1 MAKRIIKP
9 NVVSGGV
16 AIPLGNN
23 FYYMKGRKH
32 KNGGIDIG
40 SNPKTGIE
48 VEDGEVM
55 QMMQNGA
62 KVFSSMPFLRGSSPA
77 NKVLAGENP
86 DNVFRQQELYKNRNN
101 INDDGTKKKAAGGQ
115 IPPYNTNNKS
125 NMYSRMKDSNRK
137 TIKDWKTG
145 KVATHKLSYAT
156 VDDKTI
162 VYPNIQEING
172 ELYDFTDPKN
182 NRGKWDSLRRAIDT
196 GDTLQ
201 FNNEADA
208 DKFVN
213 NYKKKFKGFD
223 KYAGG
228 GQIPPWKKQ
237 QNNTQPY
244 SPTLNLNENQLYELQ
259 KGVLGENKANLKKT
273 INDTKIIDKN
283 KPARKI
289 TDNQYNSRKNII
301 KDYNDQHEKE
311 AYRSKKD
318 MPFDYKVDNRD
329 KKQVKWI
336 ADWYNGRRKQIYNNL
351 YNYAQGY
358 LDDVY
363 MYRYNKNNNNFTR
376 EKDYFNRFMNKKNA
390 IDKEYDRLLNNM
402 SSANIDNSLLDDA
415 SYDVL
420 GGYEPPF
427 KAHKKNKYYGH
438 TVGYRPDATKDVI
451 VHERTHAANP
461 NAQINA
467 VNTIKSIDNK
477 DYIKSAKEVYSRLMQ
492 YRYKHNLNPKT
503 KIDDSYLNS
512 HRKELYD
519 LDLDFMSDEELKFL
533 FNEVADNNK
542 TNKIKPIAKFG
553 GYKKYAGGGIARR
566 NINKYVPD
574 TKIDNPFRLAMYEVF
589 GNTPMYDKYISKIN
603 YPLYKSNNIKQ
614 EPVVE
619 TPPKT
624 SNKFFN
630 FFKNKDNLSDTIGIG
645 SNILGSTLSY
655 FANRR
660 MLNNMKAPIKHK
672 IPAPVSYQ
680 ATKLKTNVNINPQL
694 DTLRN
699 SSAIY
704 NNSVDNNTSSS
715 RVALARKQANRLNIN
730 NQINA
735 LYGNKENQETELINR
750 DRLQQQQTANQNIA
764 QYNDYLTRKTAI
776 DNEYNNQLINFN
788 NTINEKKG
796 ENLVS
801 LFNNSNAAIQDIL
814 NRREQRNNE
823 RNTIAAY
830 LASNPNVNPRL
841 FTRLGIDGVFT
852 DEMIELWD
860 KYQKNKLKTN

>member
-86 DNVFRQQELYKNRNN
+86 DNVFRQQELYKDRNN

-125 NMYSRMKDSNRK
+125 NMYSRMKDPNRK

-228 GQIPPWKKQ
+228 G
-237 QNNTQPY
+237 
-244 SPTLNLNENQLYELQ
+244 
-259 KGVLGENKANLKKT
+259 
-273 INDTKIIDKN
+273 
-283 KPARKI
+283 
-289 TDNQYNSRKNII
+289 
-301 KDYNDQHEKE
+301 
-311 AYRSKKD
+311 
-318 MPFDYKVDNRD
+318 
-329 KKQVKWI
+329 
-336 ADWYNGRRKQIYNNL
+336 
-351 YNYAQGY
+351 
-358 LDDVY
+358 
-363 MYRYNKNNNNFTR
+363 
-376 EKDYFNRFMNKKNA
+376 
-390 IDKEYDRLLNNM
+390 
-402 SSANIDNSLLDDA
+402 
-415 SYDVL
+415 
-420 GGYEPPF
+420 
-427 KAHKKNKYYGH
+427 
-438 TVGYRPDATKDVI
+438 
-451 VHERTHAANP
+451 
-461 NAQINA
+461 
-467 VNTIKSIDNK
+467 
-477 DYIKSAKEVYSRLMQ
+477 
-492 YRYKHNLNPKT
+492 
-503 KIDDSYLNS
+503 
-512 HRKELYD
+512 
-519 LDLDFMSDEELKFL
+519 
-533 FNEVADNNK
+533 
-542 TNKIKPIAKFG
+542 
-553 GYKKYAGGGIARR
+553 GIAGR

-589 GNTPMYDKYISKIN
+589 GNTPMYNKYISKIN

-624 SNKFFN
+624 SNKFIN

-655 FANRR
+655 FANKR
-660 MLNNMKAPIKHK
+660 MLNNMKAPIKPK
-672 IPAPVSYQ
+672 IVAPVSYQ
-680 ATKLKTNVNINPQL
+680 ATKLKTDVNINPQL

-704 NNSVDNNTSSS
+704 NNLVDNNTSSS

-764 QYNDYLTRKTAI
+764 QYNDYLTRKAAI

-852 DEMIELWD
+852 PEMIKAWEEEY
-860 KYQKNKLKTN
+860 KNNKNKTKTN

>member
-77 NKVLAGENP
+77 NRVLAGENP
-86 DNVFRQQELYKNRNN
+86 DNVFRQQELYKDKNN

-125 NMYSRMKDSNRK
+125 NMYYRMKDPNRK

-156 VDDKTI
+156 VDDKTV

-196 GDTLQ
+196 GDTIQ
-201 FNNEADA
+201 FKNETDA

-213 NYKKKFKGFD
+213 NYKKEFKGFN

-228 GQIPPWKKQ
+228 G
-237 QNNTQPY
+237 NY
-244 SPTLNLNENQLYELQ
+244 
-259 KGVLGENKANLKKT
+259 KGSWG
-273 INDTKIIDKN
+273 
-283 KPARKI
+283 
-289 TDNQYNSRKNII
+289 
-301 KDYNDQHEKE
+301 
-311 AYRSKKD
+311 
-318 MPFDYKVDNRD
+318 
-329 KKQVKWI
+329 
-336 ADWYNGRRKQIYNNL
+336 NL
-351 YNYAQGY
+351 YPSRYFTNSWGNLTSGDEYKGIWGNLYPQVSKDPAY
-358 LDDVY
+358 YIRRDTLYKDD
-363 MYRYNKNNNNFTR
+363 NKNNKFT
-376 EKDYFNRFMNKKNA
+376 
-390 IDKEYDRLLNNM
+390 
-402 SSANIDNSLLDDA
+402 
-415 SYDVL
+415 
-420 GGYEPPF
+420 
-427 KAHKKNKYYGH
+427 
-438 TVGYRPDATKDVI
+438 
-451 VHERTHAANP
+451 
-461 NAQINA
+461 
-467 VNTIKSIDNK
+467 
-477 DYIKSAKEVYSRLMQ
+477 
-492 YRYKHNLNPKT
+492 
-503 KIDDSYLNS
+503 
-512 HRKELYD
+512 
-519 LDLDFMSDEELKFL
+519 
-533 FNEVADNNK
+533 
-542 TNKIKPIAKFG
+542 
-553 GYKKYAGGGIARR
+553 
-566 NINKYVPD
+566 
-574 TKIDNPFRLAMYEVF
+574 
-589 GNTPMYDKYISKIN
+589 
-603 YPLYKSNNIKQ
+603 
-614 EPVVE
+614 
-619 TPPKT
+619 
-624 SNKFFN
+624 N

-660 MLNNMKAPIKHK
+660 MLNNMQAPIKPT
-672 IPAPVSYQ
+672 IAAPVSYQ
-680 ATKLKTNVNINPQL
+680 QTKLKTNVNINPQL

-704 NNSVDNNTSSS
+704 NNSVDNNTASS
-715 RVALARKQANRLNIN
+715 RVALARKQANRMNIN
-730 NQINA
+730 NQINS
-735 LYGNKENQETELINR
+735 LYGNKENQETELINK
-750 DRLQQQQTANQNIA
+750 DRMQQQQTANQNIA
-764 QYNDYLTRKTAI
+764 QYNDYLTRKAAI

-841 FTRLGIDGVFT
+841 FTRLGVDGVFT
-852 DEMIELWD
+852 DEMLEAYD
-860 KYQKNKLKTN
+860 KWYKNNKTKTN

>member
-16 AIPLGNN
+16 AIPLGDN

-77 NKVLAGENP
+77 NRVLAGENP
-86 DNVFRQQELYKNRNN
+86 DNVFRQQELYKDRNN
-101 INDDGTKKKAAGGQ
+101 INDDGTKKKAA
-115 IPPYNTNNKS
+115 
-125 NMYSRMKDSNRK
+125 
-137 TIKDWKTG
+137 
-145 KVATHKLSYAT
+145 
-156 VDDKTI
+156 
-162 VYPNIQEING
+162 
-172 ELYDFTDPKN
+172 
-182 NRGKWDSLRRAIDT
+182 
-196 GDTLQ
+196 
-201 FNNEADA
+201 
-208 DKFVN
+208 
-213 NYKKKFKGFD
+213 
-223 KYAGG
+223 G

-329 KKQVKWI
+329 KNQVKWI

-438 TVGYRPDATKDVI
+438 TVGYRPDASSDVI

-477 DYIKSAKEVYSRLMQ
+477 DYIKSAEEVYSRLMQ
-492 YRYKHNLNPKT
+492 YRYKHNLDPKT

-542 TNKIKPIAKFG
+542 TNKIKPMAKFG
-553 GYKKYAGGGIARR
+553 GYKKYAGGGIAYR
-566 NINKYVPD
+566 NATRTAFGDNYPYGIYPLSLDYMFPGDEVTSNEQRFAAKFIPKGEFRDKKGNLKVYPAISSFDVTKDSVEDFDEHKIIGWFLNNNRTAQNLYRHRLDDAGIKPNIPDKINPYEDRGIPYVNKNGNIEYLQPEEA
-574 TKIDNPFRLAMYEVF
+574 KALRYNIDK
-589 GNTPMYDKYISKIN
+589 GNTTNSSSKFS
-603 YPLYKSNNIKQ
+603 K
-614 EPVVE
+614 
-619 TPPKT
+619 
-624 SNKFFN
+624 
-630 FFKNKDNLSDTIGIG
+630 FFKNKDNVSDLIGVG
-645 SNILGSTLSY
+645 SNI
-655 FANRR
+655 
-660 MLNNMKAPIKHK
+660 
-672 IPAPVSYQ
+672 
-680 ATKLKTNVNINPQL
+680 
-694 DTLRN
+694 
-699 SSAIY
+699 
-704 NNSVDNNTSSS
+704 
-715 RVALARKQANRLNIN
+715 
-730 NQINA
+730 
-735 LYGNKENQETELINR
+735 
-750 DRLQQQQTANQNIA
+750 
-764 QYNDYLTRKTAI
+764 
-776 DNEYNNQLINFN
+776 
-788 NTINEKKG
+788 
-796 ENLVS
+796 
-801 LFNNSNAAIQDIL
+801 
-814 NRREQRNNE
+814 
-823 RNTIAAY
+823 
-830 LASNPNVNPRL
+830 
-841 FTRLGIDGVFT
+841 
-852 DEMIELWD
+852 
-860 KYQKNKLKTN
+860 

>member
-86 DNVFRQQELYKNRNN
+86 DNVFRQQELYKDKNN
-101 INDDGTKKKAAGGQ
+101 INDDGTKKKAVGGQ

-125 NMYSRMKDSNRK
+125 NMYSRMKDPNRK

-228 GQIPPWKKQ
+228 G
-237 QNNTQPY
+237 
-244 SPTLNLNENQLYELQ
+244 
-259 KGVLGENKANLKKT
+259 
-273 INDTKIIDKN
+273 
-283 KPARKI
+283 
-289 TDNQYNSRKNII
+289 
-301 KDYNDQHEKE
+301 
-311 AYRSKKD
+311 
-318 MPFDYKVDNRD
+318 
-329 KKQVKWI
+329 
-336 ADWYNGRRKQIYNNL
+336 
-351 YNYAQGY
+351 
-358 LDDVY
+358 
-363 MYRYNKNNNNFTR
+363 
-376 EKDYFNRFMNKKNA
+376 
-390 IDKEYDRLLNNM
+390 
-402 SSANIDNSLLDDA
+402 
-415 SYDVL
+415 
-420 GGYEPPF
+420 
-427 KAHKKNKYYGH
+427 
-438 TVGYRPDATKDVI
+438 
-451 VHERTHAANP
+451 
-461 NAQINA
+461 
-467 VNTIKSIDNK
+467 
-477 DYIKSAKEVYSRLMQ
+477 
-492 YRYKHNLNPKT
+492 
-503 KIDDSYLNS
+503 
-512 HRKELYD
+512 
-519 LDLDFMSDEELKFL
+519 
-533 FNEVADNNK
+533 
-542 TNKIKPIAKFG
+542 
-553 GYKKYAGGGIARR
+553 GIAGR

-589 GNTPMYDKYISKIN
+589 GNTPMYNKYISKIN

-614 EPVVE
+614 EPIVE
-619 TPPKT
+619 TIPKT
-624 SNKFFN
+624 SNKFSN
-630 FFKNKDNLSDTIGIG
+630 FFKNKDNVSDLIGVG

-655 FANRR
+655 FANKR
-660 MLNNMKAPIKHK
+660 MLNNMKEPIKPK
-672 IPAPVSYQ
+672 IVAPVSYQ

-704 NNSVDNNTSSS
+704 NNSVDNNTASS

-730 NQINA
+730 NQINT

-764 QYNDYLTRKTAI
+764 QYNDYLTRKAAI

-852 DEMIELWD
+852 PEMIQAWEEEY
-860 KYQKNKLKTN
+860 KNNKNKTKTN

>member
-86 DNVFRQQELYKNRNN
+86 DNVFRQQELYKDKNN
-101 INDDGTKKKAAGGQ
+101 INDDGTKKKA
-115 IPPYNTNNKS
+115 T
-125 NMYSRMKDSNRK
+125 
-137 TIKDWKTG
+137 
-145 KVATHKLSYAT
+145 
-156 VDDKTI
+156 
-162 VYPNIQEING
+162 
-172 ELYDFTDPKN
+172 
-182 NRGKWDSLRRAIDT
+182 
-196 GDTLQ
+196 
-201 FNNEADA
+201 
-208 DKFVN
+208 
-213 NYKKKFKGFD
+213 
-223 KYAGG
+223 G

-237 QNNTQPY
+237 QNNTQSY
-244 SPTLNLNENQLYELQ
+244 TPTLNLDENQLYELQ

-273 INDTKIIDKN
+273 IKDTKIIDKN

-289 TDNQYNSRKNII
+289 TDNQYNNRKNII

-318 MPFDYKVDNRD
+318 MSFDYKVDNRD
-329 KKQVKWI
+329 KNQVKWI

-376 EKDYFNRFMNKKNA
+376 EKDHFNRFINKKKA

-402 SSANIDNSLLDDA
+402 SSANIDNTLLDNS
-415 SYDVL
+415 SYNVL

-492 YRYKHNLNPKT
+492 YRYKHNLDPKT
-503 KIDDSYLNS
+503 KIDDAYLNS

-519 LDLDFMSDEELKFL
+519 LDLDFMNDDELKFL

-542 TNKIKPIAKFG
+542 TNKVRPMAKFG
-553 GYKKYAGGGIARR
+553 GYKKYAGGGGIAGR

-614 EPVVE
+614 EPIVE
-619 TPPKT
+619 TTPKT
-624 SNKFFN
+624 SNKFSN

-655 FANRR
+655 FANRH
-660 MLNNMKAPIKHK
+660 MLNNMKAPVKPK
-672 IPAPVSYQ
+672 IVAPVSYQ

-699 SSAIY
+699 SSVIY
-704 NNSVDNNTSSS
+704 NNSVDNNTASS

-764 QYNDYLTRKTAI
+764 QYNDYLTRKAVI

-841 FTRLGIDGVFT
+841 FTRLGVDGVFT
-852 DEMIELWD
+852 DEMLKLWD
-860 KYQKNKLKTN
+860 EWYKKNKTKTN

>member
-77 NKVLAGENP
+77 NRVLAGENP
-86 DNVFRQQELYKNRNN
+86 DNVFRQQELYKDRNN
-101 INDDGTKKKAAGGQ
+101 INDDGTKKKAVGGQ

-125 NMYSRMKDSNRK
+125 NMYSRMKDPNRK

-182 NRGKWDSLRRAIDT
+182 NREKWDSLRRAIDT

-228 GQIPPWKKQ
+228 GNYKGSWG
-237 QNNTQPY
+237 
-244 SPTLNLNENQLYELQ
+244 NLYPSRYFTNSWGNLTSGDEYKGSWGNLY
-259 KGVLGENKANLKKT
+259 
-273 INDTKIIDKN
+273 
-283 KPARKI
+283 P
-289 TDNQYNSRKNII
+289 
-301 KDYNDQHEKE
+301 
-311 AYRSKKD
+311 
-318 MPFDYKVDNRD
+318 
-329 KKQVKWI
+329 
-336 ADWYNGRRKQIYNNL
+336 QIYKDPAYYIRRDTL
-351 YNYAQGY
+351 YK
-358 LDDVY
+358 DD
-363 MYRYNKNNNNFTR
+363 NKNN
-376 EKDYFNRFMNKKNA
+376 
-390 IDKEYDRLLNNM
+390 
-402 SSANIDNSLLDDA
+402 
-415 SYDVL
+415 
-420 GGYEPPF
+420 
-427 KAHKKNKYYGH
+427 
-438 TVGYRPDATKDVI
+438 
-451 VHERTHAANP
+451 
-461 NAQINA
+461 
-467 VNTIKSIDNK
+467 
-477 DYIKSAKEVYSRLMQ
+477 
-492 YRYKHNLNPKT
+492 
-503 KIDDSYLNS
+503 
-512 HRKELYD
+512 
-519 LDLDFMSDEELKFL
+519 KF
-533 FNEVADNNK
+533 
-542 TNKIKPIAKFG
+542 I
-553 GYKKYAGGGIARR
+553 
-566 NINKYVPD
+566 
-574 TKIDNPFRLAMYEVF
+574 
-589 GNTPMYDKYISKIN
+589 
-603 YPLYKSNNIKQ
+603 
-614 EPVVE
+614 
-619 TPPKT
+619 
-624 SNKFFN
+624 N

-655 FANRR
+655 FANKR
-660 MLNNMKAPIKHK
+660 MLNNMKAPIKPK
-672 IPAPVSYQ
+672 IVAPVSYQ
-680 ATKLKTNVNINPQL
+680 ATKLKTDVNINPQL

-730 NQINA
+730 NQINT

-764 QYNDYLTRKTAI
+764 QYNDYLTRKAAI

-852 DEMIELWD
+852 PEMIQAWE
-860 KYQKNKLKTN
+860 KEYKNNKNKTKTN

>member
-86 DNVFRQQELYKNRNN
+86 DNVFRQQELYKDMNN

-125 NMYSRMKDSNRK
+125 NMYSRMKDHNRK

-156 VDDKTI
+156 VDDKVV

-172 ELYDFTDPKN
+172 ELYDFTDLKN

-228 GQIPPWKKQ
+228 G
-237 QNNTQPY
+237 
-244 SPTLNLNENQLYELQ
+244 
-259 KGVLGENKANLKKT
+259 
-273 INDTKIIDKN
+273 
-283 KPARKI
+283 
-289 TDNQYNSRKNII
+289 
-301 KDYNDQHEKE
+301 
-311 AYRSKKD
+311 
-318 MPFDYKVDNRD
+318 
-329 KKQVKWI
+329 
-336 ADWYNGRRKQIYNNL
+336 
-351 YNYAQGY
+351 
-358 LDDVY
+358 
-363 MYRYNKNNNNFTR
+363 
-376 EKDYFNRFMNKKNA
+376 
-390 IDKEYDRLLNNM
+390 
-402 SSANIDNSLLDDA
+402 
-415 SYDVL
+415 
-420 GGYEPPF
+420 
-427 KAHKKNKYYGH
+427 
-438 TVGYRPDATKDVI
+438 
-451 VHERTHAANP
+451 
-461 NAQINA
+461 
-467 VNTIKSIDNK
+467 
-477 DYIKSAKEVYSRLMQ
+477 
-492 YRYKHNLNPKT
+492 
-503 KIDDSYLNS
+503 
-512 HRKELYD
+512 
-519 LDLDFMSDEELKFL
+519 
-533 FNEVADNNK
+533 
-542 TNKIKPIAKFG
+542 
-553 GYKKYAGGGIARR
+553 GIAGR

-574 TKIDNPFRLAMYEVF
+574 TKIDNPFRLAMYKMF
-589 GNTPMYDKYISKIN
+589 GNTPMYNKYISKIN

-624 SNKFFN
+624 SNKFTN

-655 FANRR
+655 FANKRI
-660 MLNNMKAPIKHK
+660 LNNMKAPIKPK
-672 IPAPVSYQ
+672 IVAPVSYQ
-680 ATKLKTNVNINPQL
+680 ATKLKTDVNINPQL

-764 QYNDYLTRKTAI
+764 QYNDYLTRKAAI

-852 DEMIELWD
+852 PEMIKAWEEEY
-860 KYQKNKLKTN
+860 KNNKNKTKTN

>member
-86 DNVFRQQELYKNRNN
+86 DNVFRQQELYKDKNN
-101 INDDGTKKKAAGGQ
+101 INDDGTKKKA
-115 IPPYNTNNKS
+115 
-125 NMYSRMKDSNRK
+125 
-137 TIKDWKTG
+137 
-145 KVATHKLSYAT
+145 V
-156 VDDKTI
+156 
-162 VYPNIQEING
+162 
-172 ELYDFTDPKN
+172 
-182 NRGKWDSLRRAIDT
+182 
-196 GDTLQ
+196 
-201 FNNEADA
+201 
-208 DKFVN
+208 
-213 NYKKKFKGFD
+213 
-223 KYAGG
+223 G

-237 QNNTQPY
+237 QNNTQSY

-318 MPFDYKVDNRD
+318 MSFDYKVDNRD
-329 KKQVKWI
+329 KNQVKWI

-376 EKDYFNRFMNKKNA
+376 EKDHFNRFMNKKNA

-402 SSANIDNSLLDDA
+402 SSANIDNTLLDNS

-492 YRYKHNLNPKT
+492 YRYKHNLDPKT
-503 KIDDSYLNS
+503 KIDDAYLNS

-519 LDLDFMSDEELKFL
+519 LDLDFMDDEELKFL

-542 TNKIKPIAKFG
+542 INKVRPMAKFG
-553 GYKKYAGGGIARR
+553 GYKKYAGGGRIAGR

-614 EPVVE
+614 ESIVE

-624 SNKFFN
+624 SNKFYN
-630 FFKNKDNLSDTIGIG
+630 FFKNKDNLSDAIGIE

-655 FANRR
+655 FANKR
-660 MLNNMKAPIKHK
+660 MLNNMKAPIKPK
-672 IPAPVSYQ
+672 IVAPVSYQ

-730 NQINA
+730 NQINT

-750 DRLQQQQTANQNIA
+750 DRLQQQQTANQNVA
-764 QYNDYLTRKTAI
+764 QYNDYLNRKAAL

-814 NRREQRNNE
+814 GRREQRTNE

-830 LASNPNVNPRL
+830 LASHPDVSPELYNRLLGENNPLFDDEIVN
-841 FTRLGIDGVFT
+841 
-852 DEMIELWD
+852 LWKD
-860 KYQKNKLKTN
+860 RYKKKLKPKTE

>member
-86 DNVFRQQELYKNRNN
+86 NNVFRQQELYKDKNN

-115 IPPYNTNNKS
+115 IPP
-125 NMYSRMKDSNRK
+125 
-137 TIKDWKTG
+137 
-145 KVATHKLSYAT
+145 
-156 VDDKTI
+156 
-162 VYPNIQEING
+162 
-172 ELYDFTDPKN
+172 
-182 NRGKWDSLRRAIDT
+182 
-196 GDTLQ
+196 
-201 FNNEADA
+201 
-208 DKFVN
+208 
-213 NYKKKFKGFD
+213 
-223 KYAGG
+223 
-228 GQIPPWKKQ
+228 WKKQ
-237 QNNTQPY
+237 QNNTQSY

-283 KPARKI
+283 KSARKI
-289 TDNQYNSRKNII
+289 TDNQYNHRKNII

-329 KKQVKWI
+329 KNQVKWI

-358 LDDVY
+358 LDDIY

-376 EKDYFNRFMNKKNA
+376 EKDYFNRFINKKKA

-402 SSANIDNSLLDDA
+402 SSANIDNTLLDNS

-492 YRYKHNLNPKT
+492 YRYKHNLDPKT
-503 KIDDSYLNS
+503 KIDDAYLNN

-519 LDLDFMSDEELKFL
+519 LDLDFMNDDELKFL

-542 TNKIKPIAKFG
+542 TNKIRPMAKFG
-553 GYKKYAGGGIARR
+553 GYKKYAGGGGIAGR

-574 TKIDNPFRLAMYEVF
+574 TKIDNPFRLAMYEMF
-589 GNTPMYDKYISKIN
+589 GNTPMYNKYISKIN
-603 YPLYKSNNIKQ
+603 YPLYKSDNIKQ
-614 EPVVE
+614 EPIVE

-624 SNKFFN
+624 SNKFIN

-655 FANRR
+655 FANKR
-660 MLNNMKAPIKHK
+660 MLNNMKAPIKPK
-672 IPAPVSYQ
+672 ITAPVSYQ
-680 ATKLKTNVNINPQL
+680 ATKLKTGVNINPQL

-764 QYNDYLTRKTAI
+764 QYNDYLTRKAAI

-841 FTRLGIDGVFT
+841 FTRLGVNGVFT
-852 DEMIELWD
+852 DEMLEAYD
-860 KYQKNKLKTN
+860 KWYKNNKTKTN

>member
-77 NKVLAGENP
+77 NRVLAGENP

-101 INDDGTKKKAAGGQ
+101 INDDGTKKKAVGGQ

-125 NMYSRMKDSNRK
+125 NMYSRMKDPNRK

-228 GQIPPWKKQ
+228 G
-237 QNNTQPY
+237 
-244 SPTLNLNENQLYELQ
+244 
-259 KGVLGENKANLKKT
+259 
-273 INDTKIIDKN
+273 
-283 KPARKI
+283 
-289 TDNQYNSRKNII
+289 
-301 KDYNDQHEKE
+301 
-311 AYRSKKD
+311 
-318 MPFDYKVDNRD
+318 
-329 KKQVKWI
+329 
-336 ADWYNGRRKQIYNNL
+336 
-351 YNYAQGY
+351 
-358 LDDVY
+358 
-363 MYRYNKNNNNFTR
+363 
-376 EKDYFNRFMNKKNA
+376 
-390 IDKEYDRLLNNM
+390 
-402 SSANIDNSLLDDA
+402 
-415 SYDVL
+415 
-420 GGYEPPF
+420 
-427 KAHKKNKYYGH
+427 
-438 TVGYRPDATKDVI
+438 
-451 VHERTHAANP
+451 
-461 NAQINA
+461 
-467 VNTIKSIDNK
+467 
-477 DYIKSAKEVYSRLMQ
+477 
-492 YRYKHNLNPKT
+492 
-503 KIDDSYLNS
+503 
-512 HRKELYD
+512 
-519 LDLDFMSDEELKFL
+519 
-533 FNEVADNNK
+533 
-542 TNKIKPIAKFG
+542 
-553 GYKKYAGGGIARR
+553 GIAGR

-655 FANRR
+655 FANKR
-660 MLNNMKAPIKHK
+660 MLNNMKEPIKPK
-672 IPAPVSYQ
+672 IVAPVSYQ
-680 ATKLKTNVNINPQL
+680 AAKLKTNVNINPQL
-694 DTLRN
+694 DILRN

-704 NNSVDNNTSSS
+704 NNSVDNNTASS

-730 NQINA
+730 NQINT

-764 QYNDYLTRKTAI
+764 QYNDYLTRKAAI

-852 DEMIELWD
+852 PEMIQAWEEEY
-860 KYQKNKLKTN
+860 KNNKNKTKTN

>member
-86 DNVFRQQELYKNRNN
+86 DNVFRQQELYKDRNN
-101 INDDGTKKKAAGGQ
+101 INDDGTKKKAA
-115 IPPYNTNNKS
+115 
-125 NMYSRMKDSNRK
+125 
-137 TIKDWKTG
+137 
-145 KVATHKLSYAT
+145 
-156 VDDKTI
+156 
-162 VYPNIQEING
+162 
-172 ELYDFTDPKN
+172 
-182 NRGKWDSLRRAIDT
+182 
-196 GDTLQ
+196 
-201 FNNEADA
+201 
-208 DKFVN
+208 
-213 NYKKKFKGFD
+213 
-223 KYAGG
+223 G

-329 KKQVKWI
+329 KNQVKWI

-492 YRYKHNLNPKT
+492 YRYKHNLDPKT

-519 LDLDFMSDEELKFL
+519 LDLDFMNDEELKFL
-533 FNEVADNNK
+533 FNEVAENKNNK
-542 TNKIKPIAKFG
+542 SNEIRPMAKYG
-553 GYKKYAGGGIARR
+553 GFSKYAGGGGIAGR
-566 NINKYVPD
+566 NINKDVPD
-574 TKIDNPFRLAMYEVF
+574 TKIDNPFRLSMYEMF
-589 GNTPMYDKYISKIN
+589 GNTPMYNKYISKIN

-624 SNKFFN
+624 SNKFIN

-660 MLNNMKAPIKHK
+660 MLNNMKAPIKPK
-672 IPAPVSYQ
+672 IVAPVSYQ

-704 NNSVDNNTSSS
+704 NNSVDNNTASS

-730 NQINA
+730 NQINT

-764 QYNDYLTRKTAI
+764 QYNDYLTRKAAI

-852 DEMIELWD
+852 PEMIQAWEEEY
-860 KYQKNKLKTN
+860 KNNKNKTKTN